1 MRYGY
6 GHRIVL
12 QGSHIQFGCNPPTL
26 SEQTVDQ
33 EQIIERI
40 RPHRARLA
48 ELGVSSL
55 SLFGSVARG
64 DATEASDID
73 LLVRFEGRATFDR
86 YMDLK
91 LFLEDL
97 LGRRVDLVTEQA
109 PREEVR
115 AQVEQEPLRVA

>member
-1 MRYGY
+1 M
-6 GHRIVL
+6 
-12 QGSHIQFGCNPPTL
+12 
-26 SEQTVDQ
+26 DQ
-33 EQIIERI
+33 EQIIEHI
-40 RPHRARLA
+40 QAHRARLT

-64 DATEASDID
+64 DSTETSDID

-97 LGRRVDLVTEQA
+97 LGCRVDLVTEHA
-109 PREEVR
+109 LRKEVR
-115 AQVEQEPLRVA
+115 AKVEREMLRVA

>member
-1 MRYGY
+1 M
-6 GHRIVL
+6 
-12 QGSHIQFGCNPPTL
+12 
-26 SEQTVDQ
+26 DQ
-33 EQIIERI
+33 EQIIEHI
-40 RPHRARLA
+40 QAHRARLT

-64 DATEASDID
+64 DSTETSDID

-97 LGRRVDLVTEQA
+97 LGCRVDLVTEHA
-109 PREEVR
+109 LRKEVR
-115 AQVEQEPLRVA
+115 AQVEREMLRVA

>member
-1 MRYGY
+1 M
-6 GHRIVL
+6 
-12 QGSHIQFGCNPPTL
+12 N
-26 SEQTVDQ
+26 Q

-40 RPHRARLA
+40 RAHRGRLT
-48 ELGVSSL
+48 EFGVSSL

-64 DATEASDID
+64 EATEASDVD

-97 LGRRVDLVTEQA
+97 IGRRVDLVTEKA
-109 PREEVR
+109 LREEVR
-115 AQVEQEPLRVA
+115 PYVEQELLRVA

>member
-1 MRYGY
+1 M
-6 GHRIVL
+6 
-12 QGSHIQFGCNPPTL
+12 
-26 SEQTVDQ
+26 DQ

-40 RPHRARLA
+40 RAHRGRLN
-48 ELGVSSL
+48 EFGVSSL

-64 DATEASDID
+64 EATEASDVD

-97 LGRRVDLVTEQA
+97 LGRRVDLVTEKA
-109 PREEVR
+109 LREEVR
-115 AQVEQEPLRVA
+115 PRVEQELLRVA

>member
-1 MRYGY
+1 
-6 GHRIVL
+6 
-12 QGSHIQFGCNPPTL
+12 
-26 SEQTVDQ
+26 VDQ

-40 RPHRARLA
+40 RAHRGRLT

-64 DATEASDID
+64 EATEASDVD
-73 LLVRFEGRATFDR
+73 LLVRFEDRATFDR

-97 LGRRVDLVTEQA
+97 LGRRVDLVTEKA
-109 PREEVR
+109 LREEVR
-115 AQVEQEPLRVA
+115 PRVEQELLRVS

>member
-1 MRYGY
+1 M
-6 GHRIVL
+6 
-12 QGSHIQFGCNPPTL
+12 
-26 SEQTVDQ
+26 DQ

-40 RPHRARLA
+40 RAHRDRLT

-64 DATEASDID
+64 EATEASDVD

-97 LGRRVDLVTEQA
+97 LGRRVDLVTEKA
-109 PREEVR
+109 LREEVR
-115 AQVEQEPLRVA
+115 PYVEQELLRVA

>member
-1 MRYGY
+1 M
-6 GHRIVL
+6 
-12 QGSHIQFGCNPPTL
+12 
-26 SEQTVDQ
+26 DQ
-33 EQIIERI
+33 EQIIEHI
-40 RPHRARLA
+40 QAHRARLT

-64 DATEASDID
+64 DSTETSDID
-73 LLVRFEGRATFDR
+73 LLVRFDGRATFDR

-109 PREEVR
+109 LREEVR
-115 AQVEQEPLRVA
+115 AQVEQELLRVA

>member
-1 MRYGY
+1 M
-6 GHRIVL
+6 
-12 QGSHIQFGCNPPTL
+12 
-26 SEQTVDQ
+26 DQ
-33 EQIIERI
+33 EQIIEHI
-40 RPHRARLA
+40 QAHRARLT

-64 DATEASDID
+64 DSTETSDID

-97 LGRRVDLVTEQA
+97 LGCRVDLVTEHA
-109 PREEVR
+109 LRKEVR
-115 AQVEQEPLRVA
+115 AQVEQELLRIA

>member
-1 MRYGY
+1 M
-6 GHRIVL
+6 
-12 QGSHIQFGCNPPTL
+12 
-26 SEQTVDQ
+26 DQ

-40 RPHRARLA
+40 QAHRARLT

-55 SLFGSVARG
+55 SLFGSVAPG
-64 DATEASDID
+64 DSTETSDID
-73 LLVRFEGRATFDR
+73 LLVRFDGRATFDR

-109 PREEVR
+109 LRKEVR
-115 AQVEQEPLRVA
+115 AQVEQELLRVA

>member
-1 MRYGY
+1 M
-6 GHRIVL
+6 
-12 QGSHIQFGCNPPTL
+12 
-26 SEQTVDQ
+26 DQ

-40 RPHRARLA
+40 RAHRGRLT

-64 DATEASDID
+64 EATEASDVD

-97 LGRRVDLVTEQA
+97 LGRRVDLVTEKA
-109 PREEVR
+109 LREEVR
-115 AQVEQEPLRVA
+115 PHVEQELLRVA

>member
-1 MRYGY
+1 
-6 GHRIVL
+6 
-12 QGSHIQFGCNPPTL
+12 
-26 SEQTVDQ
+26 VDQ
-33 EQIIERI
+33 EQIIEHI
-40 RPHRARLA
+40 RAHRARLT

-64 DATEASDID
+64 DSTETSDID
-73 LLVRFEGRATFDR
+73 LLVRFDGRATFDR

-109 PREEVR
+109 LREEVR
-115 AQVEQEPLRVA
+115 AQVEQELLRVA

>member
-1 MRYGY
+1 
-6 GHRIVL
+6 
-12 QGSHIQFGCNPPTL
+12 
-26 SEQTVDQ
+26 VDQ
-33 EQIIERI
+33 VQIIQCI
-40 RPHRARLA
+40 RAHRARLA

-64 DATEASDID
+64 DATEASDVD

-109 PREEVR
+109 LREEVR
-115 AQVEQEPLRVA
+115 AQVEQELLRVA

>member
-1 MRYGY
+1 
-6 GHRIVL
+6 
-12 QGSHIQFGCNPPTL
+12 
-26 SEQTVDQ
+26 VDQ

-40 RPHRARLA
+40 RAHRDRLA

-73 LLVRFEGRATFDR
+73 LLVRFYGRATFDR

-97 LGRRVDLVTEQA
+97 LDRRVDLVTEQA
-109 PREEVR
+109 LREEVR
-115 AQVEQEPLRVA
+115 AQVEQEMLRVA

>member
-1 MRYGY
+1 M
-6 GHRIVL
+6 
-12 QGSHIQFGCNPPTL
+12 
-26 SEQTVDQ
+26 DQ

-40 RPHRARLA
+40 RAHRARLA
-48 ELGVSSL
+48 EFGVSSL

-73 LLVRFEGRATFDR
+73 LLVRFDGRATFDR

-109 PREEVR
+109 LREEVR
-115 AQVEQEPLRVA
+115 AQVEQELLRVA

>member
-1 MRYGY
+1 
-6 GHRIVL
+6 
-12 QGSHIQFGCNPPTL
+12 
-26 SEQTVDQ
+26 VDQ
-33 EQIIERI
+33 EQIIEHI
-40 RPHRARLA
+40 QAHRARLT

-64 DATEASDID
+64 DSTETSDID
-73 LLVRFEGRATFDR
+73 LLVRFDGRATFDR

-109 PREEVR
+109 LREEVR
-115 AQVEQEPLRVA
+115 AQVEQELLRVA